1 MIVEAVVLLHLQ
13 EHLAQRLELGDLL
26 GEKALPGHVEF
37 VRMTTVPGDV
47 GLVLQLQKQQCLC
60 FIQESILLRSWPNK
74 YLTKS

>member
-37 VRMTTVPGDV
+37 VRMTTVPGKV
-47 GLVLQLQKQQCLC
+47 GLVILLQLQEQQSFCL
-60 FIQESILLRSWPNK
+60 I
-74 YLTKS
+74 